1 MSPPVRRG
9 FSLLEVLVALSI
21 LALVV
26 VVLGSAYLNVLIGY
40 EAVSRGMVINED
52 VAFARQLVLREPD
65 RKKLEQGGE
74 FETAGG
80 RRARWSVEITADA
93 LPDVFKVAFTCEI
106 SEPGRAEPDKVA
118 QQFLLAAREAHDL
131 AASPQFALLHVE
143 DTIAELCLLDGGR
156 GGAVAAEKV
165 AHAQQKF
172 LRLERFHQIIV
183 TACREALDAVGA
195 LGAGGEHQDRNVVAR
210 AAERFRKADATLPR
224 HHHIEDDEVED
235 EAAHAFA
242 RFRRVGGGGH
252 AIAMGDEIGV
262 EQGPDA
268 AVVIDHENVERLA
281 HAILTAPCGGRGQ
294 SRLPLPRGFRG

>member
-118 QQFLLAAREAHDL
+118 QQFLVLRPTWSVDAAEQGKLKAEVKKR
-131 AASPQFALLHVE
+131 
-143 DTIAELCLLDGGR
+143 IAELQ
-156 GGAVAAEKV
+156 VK
-165 AHAQQKF
+165 KS
-172 LRLERFHQIIV
+172 
-183 TACREALDAVGA
+183 
-195 LGAGGEHQDRNVVAR
+195 
-210 AAERFRKADATLPR
+210 P
-224 HHHIEDDEVED
+224 
-235 EAAHAFA
+235 
-242 RFRRVGGGGH
+242 
-252 AIAMGDEIGV
+252 
-262 EQGPDA
+262 
-268 AVVIDHENVERLA
+268 
-281 HAILTAPCGGRGQ
+281 
-294 SRLPLPRGFRG
+294 